1 MQVFILF
8 YGYEDM
14 EGVFST
20 EANAENYKELLLHRE
35 SYRRRDNFSILEETV
50 DGNDA
55 VMLPVETG
63 PEPVEIVAPGV
74 ISAVEFLIVARRLAR

>member
-50 DGNDA
+50 D
-55 VMLPVETG
+55 
-63 PEPVEIVAPGV
+63 APKT
-74 ISAVEFLIVARRLAR
+74 L